1 VGAKKFERVDYEQA
15 WDYGLDLKNFHA
27 PSHAAAIFPILCATE
42 ARDSDRRWKPPHADG
57 VRPPF
62 CCSGESLGRA
72 VRLAL
77 EHADKKVPAT
87 IFTSDAATPPDAAKM
102 VAGSFLPLRIGVCR
116 NKVKAFIQNVHHF
129 RDDTL
134 RDPAPPDDRVVVF
147 DEAQRAW
154 DARQLAS
161 FMKRKKGRPEFT
173 QSESELLL
181 SALDRHNDWAVVVC
195 LVGGG
200 QEINTGEAGIG
211 AWLESVRTA
220 FPGWDVFIS
229 PHLTDSEY
237 AATGALARLTESR
250 VKTVPATIFPCDPA
264 TPPGAAKM
272 VAGTLFPDT
281 SPPGTLTTDPSL
293 HLATSMRS
301 FRAESLSRF
310 VKALLDG
317 EAEAGRELLESFREQ
332 YPIVLTRSMR
342 AARRWM
348 RQQRRG
354 TERAGLVASSSAQR
368 LKPHAIDLFAVDA
381 APPAGMQDREPDD
394 LFAPVTHD
402 DVVRPELAVGCL
414 CPRFEVHVDHVRRL
428 VIGALHRSMRSLEN
442 GRDRVKKIAQLDGG
456 HTCRLRLKIAAT
468 REVTNAVI
476 TKPSWASTSL

>member
-1 VGAKKFERVDYEQA
+1 MPGPRLNAAFYAAPVEDFLAASNEEAYAPLAAPKGYTLAPEQLSA
-15 WDYGLDLKNFHA
+15 WHLQL
-27 PSHAAAIFPILCATE
+27 PVLRAALAESEPGTV
-42 ARDSDRRWKPPHADG
+42 S
-57 VRPPF
+57 RPRI
-62 CCSGESLGRA
+62 GECRNA
-72 VRLAL
+72 VR
-77 EHADKKVPAT
+77 
-87 IFTSDAATPPDAAKM
+87 
-102 VAGSFLPLRIGVCR
+102 
-116 NKVKAFIQNVHHF
+116 AFIQNVHHF

-134 RDPAPPDDRVVVF
+134 RDPAPPDDHVVVF

-161 FMKRKKGRPEFT
+161 FMKRKKGRPGFT

-181 SALDRHNDWAVVVC
+181 SALDRHDDWAVVVC

-237 AATGALARLTESR
+237 AATSALARLAESR
-250 VKTVPATIFPCDPA
+250 ADAAAATFEPA
-264 TPPGAAKM
+264 
-272 VAGTLFPDT
+272 
-281 SPPGTLTTDPSL
+281 L

-317 EAEAGRELLESFREQ
+317 EADAGRELLESFREQ

-342 AARRWM
+342 AARRWI

-368 LKPHAIDLFAVDA
+368 LKPHAIDIRVNIDPVHWFLS
-381 APPAGMQDREPDD
+381 PAKDTRSSLYLTPSIHS
-394 LFAPVTHD
+394 F
-402 DVVRPELAVGCL
+402 R
-414 CPRFEVHVDHVRRL
+414 
-428 VIGALHRSMRSLEN
+428 GAKWT
-442 GRDRVKKIAQLDGG
+442 DVKKPERRQY
-456 HTCRLRLKIAAT
+456 LKNAYRVLLT
-468 REVTNAVI
+468 RARQGMVI
-476 TKPSWASTSL
+476 FVPPGAKRDKTRSPWFYEGVSQYLTDVGVPQV